1 MFRLAR
7 LSLANRA
14 VVALATIAIF
24 VFGAMS
30 LGSLKQELIPSLELP
45 AGAVVA
51 TYPGASPEV
60 VEQRVTEPLEA
71 AAQSVE
77 GIESIGSTASTGS
90 SVTTVQFEYGTDM
103 DAATQR
109 LQTAVTRIQSQLP
122 EDVEPQVVTG
132 SLDDLPVI
140 QLAAAGADGDVDAAA
155 LADTVDTVVAPALED
170 LDGVRSV
177 AVTGGETDQVL
188 VDVRTKKLAEAGLTT
203 QDVADVLKDNG
214 VVLPAGTITD
224 DDVTYSVQAGS
235 SIDSVKELKALPLV
249 PDPAAAGA
257 TTGAGDATGGTTGEV
272 GDGTGAP
279 PAADGAA
286 QDPAQGAE
294 GATAPQTP
302 AAPEPVTLADVA
314 TVKVVPVEATSH
326 SRLDGESSLGVAIT
340 KTPDGNT
347 VDVSHAVQDAMD
359 DLKPELEDAGVTTA
373 VVFDQAPFIEES
385 IEGLATEGG
394 LGLLFAV
401 IVILVFL
408 VSLRSTLVSAV
419 SIPLS
424 LAVTFVVMNA
434 TGYTLNILTLGALT
448 ISIGRVVDDAIV
460 VIENIKRHLSYGE
473 DKKAAILTAVREV
486 GGAITASTISTVAVF
501 LPIALVGGM
510 VGELF
515 RPFAMT
521 VAIAMLA
528 SLVVALTI
536 VPVLAYWFV
545 KAPAVATDPAE
556 AERVREAAEAKE
568 RRGLWQ
574 RAYVPSLGAALRHP
588 WVTLVVAVAV
598 LGGTLALVPRLET
611 NFIGD
616 SGQDTVTVTQTF
628 ETGASLEAQDAAA
641 GEVEDALA
649 DVDAVES
656 VQTTVGSGDAAM
668 AAFMGGGSAPQAT
681 FAITLDPDA
690 DGVEAQSE
698 IRDAVEPLADTGVT
712 TEVSVSGGDSGFGS
726 STVDLVVQAHD
737 SDDLES
743 AAQQVTDAVSD
754 LDGVAEVTNDLSA
767 AQQVVQVSVDR
778 EKAAEAGLTETQVSG
793 IVSGAM
799 DPEQTAGEV
808 DLGDGPIDVVV
819 KTGDAPATQSEIEDL
834 EVPTAAG
841 TVPLTDVATVEKVDV
856 PTSISRT
863 DGQRSATVSVTPET
877 QDVGTLSADITAATD
892 DLDLPAGATV
902 EIGGV
907 AADQADAFS
916 DLGLALVAAIAIV
929 YLVMVATF
937 GSLVQP
943 LILLVSVPFSA
954 TGALLAL
961 LATDTPLGVPAL
973 IGVLMLVGIVVSNAI
988 VLIDLINQYRDPAH
1002 GHPRSLDE
1010 AVREG
1015 ARKRLRPIVMTA
1027 LATIF
1032 ALTPMAIGLTG
1043 GGSFI
1048 SQPLALVVIGGLIS
1062 STLLTLFVVPVLYEL
1077 IERRKERRGTKRDS
1091 RVVRKAEKAERA
1103 AARAAEKAEAAEE
1116 AAAVARRQAGT
1127 DPA

>member
-109 LQTAVTRIQSQLP
+109 LQTAVTRTQSQLP

-140 QLAAAGADGDVDAAA
+140 QLAAAAADSGEDVDAAA
-155 LADTVDTVVAPALED
+155 LADTVDTVVVPALED

-188 VDVRTKKLAEAGLTT
+188 VDVNAKKLAAAGLTT

-214 VVLPAGTITD
+214 VVLPAGTVTD

-235 SIDSVKELKALPLV
+235 SIDSVKELKALPIV
-249 PDPAAAGA
+249 PDPAAGAGA
-257 TTGAGDATGGTTGEV
+257 TTGAGDATGGTTGQI

-279 PAADGAA
+279 PADGS
-286 QDPAQGAE
+286 AQG
-294 GATAPQTP
+294 TTPQTP
-302 AAPEPVTLADVA
+302 AAPEPVTLSDVA
-314 TVKVVPVEATSH
+314 SVKVVPVEATSH

-359 DLKPELEDAGVTTA
+359 DLKPELDDAGVTTA
-373 VVFDQAPFIEES
+373 VVFDQAPFIEQS

-545 KAPAVATDPAE
+545 KAPTTALDPAE

-641 GEVEDALA
+641 ADVEDALA
-649 DVDAVES
+649 GVDAVES
-656 VQTTVGSGDAAM
+656 VQTTVGSGDAAT

-690 DGVEAQSE
+690 DGVAAQGD

-712 TEVSVSGGDSGFGS
+712 SEVSVSGGDSGFGS
-726 STVDLVVQAHD
+726 STVDLVVQAND
-737 SDDLES
+737 SDDLET

-767 AQQVVQVSVDR
+767 AQQVVQVTVDR

-819 KTGDAPATQSEIEDL
+819 KTGDAPATQADIEDL

-841 TVPLTDVATVEKVDV
+841 AVPLTDVATVEKVDV

-863 DGQRSATVSVTPET
+863 DGARSATVSVTPET
-877 QDVGTLSADITAATD
+877 QDVGTLSADITTATD

-916 DLGLALVAAIAIV
+916 DLGLALVAAVAIV

-988 VLIDLINQYRDPAH
+988 VLIDLINQYRER
-1002 GHPRSLDE
+1002 GRGLDE

-1077 IERRKERRGTKRDS
+1077 IERRKERRRGGRDI
-1091 RVVRKAEKAERA
+1091 RAQRRAEKAERA
-1103 AARAAEKAEAAEE
+1103 AARAAAKAEKAEE
-1116 AAAVARRQAGT
+1116 AAAVARRASGT